1 MTLKEQMDAGKH
13 IFDKID
19 LLFKENRFQEA
30 YEYIQTENPPEC
42 WLIEL
47 DSISKK
53 GSKYKTIKLELME
66 AVMRRIFGKCEISD
80 ISSPVVCQDKM
91 GNFAATVT
99 VNIKVDYIDSRIIL
113 PGIATEVVNSI
124 NLLPLAIPKAS
135 SMAVKNA
142 IKQMGRLLGKYLNN
156 EAEEIEIPIEPA
168 ERIMTKEE
176 EATAVQQG
184 IVSAKTLQDLKSWRH
199 IVFSRSGTL
208 ENQNLYET
216 RLRELK
222 H

>member
-13 IFDKID
+13 IFEKID
-19 LLFKENRFQEA
+19 SLFKENRFQEA
-30 YEYIQTENPPEC
+30 YEYIQTESPPEC

-66 AVMRRIFGKCEISD
+66 AVMRRIFGKCEICE
-80 ISSPVVCQDKM
+80 ISSPVICQDKM
-91 GNFAATVT
+91 GNFAATIT
-99 VNIKVDYIDSRIIL
+99 VNVKVDYIDSRIIL
-113 PGIATEVVNSI
+113 PGIATEVVGNI

-142 IKQMGRLLGKYLNN
+142 IKQTGRLLGKYLNN
-156 EAEEIEIPIEPA
+156 EAEEIELPIESS
-168 ERIMTKEE
+168 EKILTKDEE
-176 EATAVQQG
+176 VEAVQQG
-184 IVSAKTLQDLKSWRH
+184 IISAKTLQDLKSWRH

-216 RLRELK
+216 RLREFK
-222 H
+222 N

>member
-13 IFDKID
+13 IFEKID
-19 LLFKENRFQEA
+19 SLFKENRFQEA
-30 YEYIQTENPPEC
+30 YEYIQAESPPEC

-66 AVMRRIFGKCEISD
+66 AVMRRIFGKCEICE
-80 ISSPVVCQDKM
+80 ISSPVICQDKM
-91 GNFAATVT
+91 GNFAATIT
-99 VNIKVDYIDSRIIL
+99 VNLKVDYIDSRIIL
-113 PGIATEVVNSI
+113 PGIATEVVSNI

-142 IKQMGRLLGKYLNN
+142 IKQTGRLLGKYLNN
-156 EAEEIEIPIEPA
+156 EAEEIELPIESS
-168 ERIMTKEE
+168 EKILTKDE
-176 EATAVQQG
+176 EAEAVQQG
-184 IVSAKTLQDLKSWRH
+184 IISAKTLQDLKSWRH

-216 RLRELK
+216 RLREFK
-222 H
+222 N